1 MQKICE
7 VDGHMRKIGP
17 RTPIAAVCRTAAL
30 LLLWAVFASVPHAVA
45 DETESAEETVKIGAS
60 LSLTGAYAEPAGMM
74 EKAYRLWV
82 RQTNEKGGL
91 LGRPVE
97 LTIKDDRSDPER
109 AARIYRDYIEN
120 QEVDLVLSPYGTPIT
135 LEVAK
140 ITERHGYVLIAS
152 AAAGDEIWRSGYS
165 HVFGMYAPAD
175 RFFIGFLDLCARNGI
190 EGVSIVYEKN
200 PFNRD
205 AANGAHKWAGR
216 MGLSDI
222 RLFGIDP
229 GSKEMAELWPRVE
242 EAGNGALIVCSYP
255 PVGHRLLEMLEKS
268 DYRPEATAMTI
279 TPIDPSFS
287 RRVGSFAEGVFAPSQ
302 WEPNER
308 IPFPGTEEF
317 ISSYEAFTGEEPTY
331 HSASAFSAC
340 RILGEAIAAA
350 GSLDHER
357 LSDYISGLN
366 TVTIIGRFKV
376 DHTGRQVG
384 HNPMLIQWQNGKK
397 EIVYPGSVR
406 TAEPKF

>member
-1 MQKICE
+1 LVLVFWALCWA
-7 VDGHMRKIGP
+7 GP
-17 RTPIAAVCRTAAL
+17 WGPAL
-30 LLLWAVFASVPHAVA
+30 SA
-45 DETESAEETVKIGAS
+45 DETESADGTVQIGAS
-60 LSLTGAYAEPAGMM
+60 LSLTGVYAEPAGMM
-74 EKAYRLWV
+74 EKAYRLWE

-91 LGRPVE
+91 LGHPVE

-120 QEVDLVLSPYGTPIT
+120 QQVDLVLSPYGTPIT
-135 LEVAK
+135 LEVSE
-140 ITERHGYVLIAS
+140 ITERHGYVLIAA
-152 AAAGDEIWRSGYS
+152 AAAGDEVWERGYS

-190 EGVSIVYEKN
+190 DGVSIVYEKN

-205 AANGAHKWAGR
+205 AANGAHIWAGR
-216 MGLSDI
+216 MGLSPI

-229 GSKEMAELWPRVE
+229 GAGEIEEVWRRVE
-242 EAGNGALIVCSYP
+242 EAGNSALVVSSYP
-255 PVGHRLLEMLEKS
+255 PVGYELIDQLKSS
-268 DYRPEATAMTI
+268 DYRPDATAMTI
-279 TPIDPSFS
+279 TPIDPSFY
-287 RRVGSFAEGVFAPSQ
+287 RRAGNVAEGIFAPSQ

-317 ISSYEAFTGEEPTY
+317 ISSYKAFTGEEPTY

-340 RILGEAIAAA
+340 RILDEAIAAT
-350 GSLDHER
+350 GGFDHEK
-357 LSDYISGLN
+357 LSDYIAGLN

-384 HNPMLIQWQNGKK
+384 HNPMLIQWQDGEKV
-397 EIVYPGSVR
+397 IVHPRSVR
-406 TAEPKF
+406 TAEPRF